1 MRLWAGKRKLRLEKE
16 LKQVE
21 LAKILG
27 VNEDTVR
34 NWERGRTQPSGE

>member
-1 MRLWAGKRKLRLEKE
+1 LGQEIRKLRLERG

-21 LAKILG
+21 LAKVLG

-34 NWERGRTQPSGE
+34 NWEGERTAPAR